1 MGYRSQ
7 VVLAFDKA
15 LLPKFLDVIAR
26 SEDTKRLVFEWRDS
40 WDKDFEIPSF
50 HWADK
55 EDDHDKGHHCIIW
68 DNIKWYDDSDTK
80 AIENFVHDNYENAR
94 FIRIGEEYDDSE
106 DFGEFAQDSIQ
117 IQRTQSIEF
126 F

>member
-26 SEDTKRLVFEWRDS
+26 SEDTKRLVFEWRES
-40 WDKDFEIPSF
+40 WDKEFEVTCYGEQS
-50 HWADK
+50 DN
-55 EDDHDKGHHCIIW
+55 EGHHCIMW
-68 DNIKWYDDSDTK
+68 DNIKWYPDEDTR
-80 AIENFVHDNYENAR
+80 AIENFVSENYENAR
-94 FIRIGEEYDDSE
+94 FLRIGEEYDDS
-106 DFGEFAQDSIQ
+106 DDYGEFAQCTIE

-126 F
+126 Y

>member
-15 LLPKFLDVIAR
+15 LLPKFLNAIAG
-26 SEDTKRLVFEWRDS
+26 SEDTKRLVFEWRES
-40 WDKDFEIPSF
+40 WDKEYDGE
-50 HWADK
+50 
-55 EDDHDKGHHCIIW
+55 HHCIIW
-68 DNIKWYDDSDTK
+68 DHIKWYDDEDTRT
-80 AIENFVHDNYENAR
+80 IENFVNDNYENAR
-94 FIRIGEEYDDSE
+94 FIRIGEDWE
-106 DFGEFAQDSIQ
+106 DCEDYGEFAQHSIE

>member
-26 SEDTKRLVFEWRDS
+26 SEDTKRLVFEWRES
-40 WDKDFEIPSF
+40 WNKEFEG
-50 HWADK
+50 
-55 EDDHDKGHHCIIW
+55 EHHCIIW
-68 DNIKWYDDSDTK
+68 DHIKWYPDKDTC
-80 AIENFVHDNYENAR
+80 AIENFVNENYEDAR
-94 FIRIGEEYDDSE
+94 FLRIGEEYDDSE

-117 IQRTQSIEF
+117 IERTQSIEF
-126 F
+126 Y

>member
-7 VVLAFDKA
+7 VVLAFDNA

-26 SEDTKRLVFEWRDS
+26 SEDTKKLVFEWRES
-40 WDKDFEIPSF
+40 WDKEFDGG
-50 HWADK
+50 D
-55 EDDHDKGHHCIIW
+55 HCIIW
-68 DNIKWYDDSDTK
+68 DHIKWYDDSDTK

-94 FIRIGEEYDDSE
+94 FIRIGEEYDDCE

-117 IQRTQSIEF
+117 IERTQSIEF